1 MYSFEHETIVD
12 ENIENTFS
20 WFEKEGSFRRLM
32 PPWEVSEEV
41 FADDNIDVGAIRI
54 FKFPFGPIKM
64 KWVAKHTVYNPP
76 KKFKDIMLKGP
87 FWKWEHE
94 HVFSKKNGKTVVT
107 DSVKYQVPFGAF
119 GYLFAGRSIKKR
131 IKRMFISRELRL
143 KRDLAQHK
151 KFNSQKRKKILI
163 AGSSGL
169 IGTQLSAF
177 LDTGGHEIWRLVRR
191 EIKPDSNEIRWYP
204 EKGILNEKE
213 IEGFDAIIHLG
224 GAGIGDKRWTKK
236 RKKLI
241 VDSRKNSTTLLSDTM
256 SKLKNKPEVFIVA
269 SAIGYYGN
277 RGDEELTEDSSP
289 GSGFLT
295 DTVKDWEKYADS
307 ARKAGI
313 RVVNTRNGIVLSATG
328 GALGRMLL
336 PWKLGG
342 GGPVAGGKQ
351 WMSWISL
358 DDEVYAIH
366 HLLMKKEC
374 EGVYNLTAPNPC
386 TQKVFSKKLGKTL
399 RRPAI
404 APIPGLSM
412 KILFG
417 ELAVPLL
424 IEGQKVLPK
433 RLIDSGFKFTH
444 ENLEDALSDCLGIW
458 RS

>member
-1 MYSFEHETIVD
+1 MYSFEHETVVD
-12 ENIENTFS
+12 ETIEKTFS

-41 FADDNIDVGAIRI
+41 FADNNIDVGAIRI
-54 FKFPFGPIKM
+54 FKFPFGPFKM

-76 KKFKDIMLKGP
+76 NKFKDIMLKGP

-94 HVFSKKNGKTVVT
+94 HNFASKKEKTTVT

-119 GYLFAGRSIKKR
+119 GHLFAGRNIRNR

-151 KFNSQKRKKILI
+151 IFSSQKRKKILI

-177 LDTGGHEIWRLVRR
+177 LDTGGHEIWKLVRR
-191 EIKPDSNEIRWYP
+191 EVKPDSNEIKWDP
-204 EKGILNEKE
+204 DKGILEKE
-213 IEGFDAIIHLG
+213 KIEGFDAVIHLG
-224 GAGIGDKRWTKK
+224 GAGIGDKRWSKK
-236 RKKLI
+236 RKALI
-241 VDSRKNSTTLLSDTM
+241 VSSRKNSTTLLSNTI
-256 SKLKNKPEVFIVA
+256 STLKNKPEVLIVA
-269 SAIGYYGN
+269 SAVGYYGN
-277 RGDEELTEDSSP
+277 RGDEELTEDSTP
-289 GSGFLT
+289 GTGFLT
-295 DTVKDWEKYADS
+295 DTVIDWENYANS
-307 ARKAGI
+307 AREAGI
-313 RVVNTRNGIVLSATG
+313 RVINIRNGIVLSATG

-358 DDEVYAIH
+358 DDEIYAIH
-366 HLLMKKEC
+366 YLLMNKEC

-386 TQKVFSKKLGKTL
+386 KQKIFSKKLGKIL

-404 APIPGLSM
+404 APIPGISM
-412 KILFG
+412 KIIFG

-424 IEGQKVLPK
+424 IEGQKVIPK
-433 RLIDSGFKFTH
+433 RLVDSGFKFTH

-458 RS
+458 R

>member
-1 MYSFEHETIVD
+1 MYTFEHETIVD
-12 ENIENTFS
+12 ESIENTFS

-41 FADDNIDVGAIRI
+41 FADDTIDVGSIRI

-64 KWVAKHTVYNPP
+64 KWVAKHTIYDPP
-76 KKFKDIMLKGP
+76 NKFKDIMVKGP
-87 FWKWEHE
+87 FWKWEHVHNFKTE
-94 HVFSKKNGKTVVT
+94 NGKTIIK
-107 DSVKYQVPFGAF
+107 DLVKYQVPFGAL
-119 GYLFAGRSIKKR
+119 GYFFAGWSIKKR
-131 IKRMFISRELRL
+131 IKRMFIARELRL
-143 KRDLAQHK
+143 KRDLGQHK
-151 KFNSQKRKKILI
+151 KFNSEKRKKILI

-177 LDTGGHEIWRLVRR
+177 LDTGGHDVWKLVRR
-191 EIKPDSNEIRWYP
+191 EIKPNSNEISWDP
-204 EKGILNEKE
+204 EKGELDAGK

-236 RKKLI
+236 RKALI
-241 VDSRKNSTTLLSDTM
+241 VNSRRKSTTLLSDTM
-256 SKLKNKPEVFIVA
+256 SKLNKKPEVFIVA

-277 RGDEELTEDSSP
+277 RGDEELTEESEP
-289 GSGFLT
+289 GEGFLT
-295 DTVKDWEKYADS
+295 DTVIKWESYADS

-336 PWKLGG
+336 PWKIGG

-366 HLLMKKEC
+366 HLMMDNSC

-386 TQKVFSKKLGKTL
+386 MQKVFSKKLGKTL

-404 APIPGLSM
+404 APIPGVSM
-412 KILFG
+412 RILFG

-424 IEGQKVLPK
+424 IEGQKVIPK
-433 RLIDSGFKFTH
+433 RLINSGYKFIH

-458 RS
+458 K